1 MLVLADRDASE
12 VEALSGG
19 LREQLS
25 RLLPTFGYDS

>member
-19 LREQLS
+19 LRELQP
-25 RLLPTFGYDS
+25 RLLPTFGYDT